1 MSSKPDNP
9 MIIRWIKHKIAR
21 PIHEP
26 QDILASSIR
35 VPETVY
41 IVAGGPNG
49 IEHYHR
55 IPKEGYVIVANKAI
69 LIPDIHPN
77 MWVLNSMNRGVWL
90 WIGKA
95 HQLFDG
101 VRVFRQSCVERIP
114 RRIRKKKHY
123 TYVPNQ
129 GKDNKYNRR
138 LDSNTLRSGGTVSGF
153 AIQIAAHLG
162 ARKIVLCGVDMSG
175 QSYWDGR
182 TGNNKNH
189 GEVWSYTDTVNRIIH
204 DLQKEYNLSVSSLS
218 PTQLHVPMC

>member
-1 MSSKPDNP
+1 
-9 MIIRWIKHKIAR
+9 MIIHWIKKKIAR
-21 PIHEP
+21 ALHEP
-26 QDILASSIR
+26 QNILESALR

-55 IPKEGYVIVANKAI
+55 IPKNGYVIAVNKAV
-69 LIPDIHPN
+69 LIPEIQPD
-77 MWVLNSMNRGVWL
+77 MWVLNSMNRGIRL

-95 HQLFDG
+95 HRLFEG
-101 VRVFRQSCVERIP
+101 IRIFRQSCIERIP
-114 RRIRKKKHY
+114 LRIRRKVHY

-138 LDSNTLRSGGTVSGF
+138 LDPNTLRSGGTVSGF

-175 QSYWDGR
+175 QGYWDGR
-182 TGNNKNH
+182 TGDNRNH
-189 GEVWSYTDTVNRIIH
+189 GEVWSYTGTVNLIIQ
-204 DLQKEYNLSVSSLS
+204 DLQKEYNLSISSLS
-218 PTQLHVPMC
+218 PTQLNVPMC